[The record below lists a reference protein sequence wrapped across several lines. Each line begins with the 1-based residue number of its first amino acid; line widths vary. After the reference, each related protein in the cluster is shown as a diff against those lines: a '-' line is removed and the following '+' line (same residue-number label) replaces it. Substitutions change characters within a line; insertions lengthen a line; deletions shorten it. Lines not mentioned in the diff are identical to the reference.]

1 MCWLSWK
8 PSRVHRHFHGEH
20 LPPLAPAFPS
30 RCTCI
35 AGFTLATHCPI
46 LTSSFYRFDVRRP
59 YPSALEHWYAGA
71 LRHPRELLLPALP
84 LSILPRPPGLQPTAA
99 DIPNPEALTSVAAV
113 TVAPGLSADEVWAV
127 DSTSAGPPTHA
138 TGPSSEAVT
147 ALEQLR
153 AALQAALRGNIEI
166 LLAWYRSSFL

>member
-1 MCWLSWK
+1 MRRL
-8 PSRVHRHFHGEH
+8 VHFGH
-20 LPPLAPAFPS
+20 
-30 RCTCI
+30 CT
-35 AGFTLATHCPI
+35 I

-59 YPSALEHWYAGA
+59 YPSALEHWHAGA
-71 LRHPRELLLPALP
+71 LRHPRDLLLPALP
-84 LSILPRPPGLQPTAA
+84 LSILPRPPGLQPAVA
-99 DIPNPEALTSVAAV
+99 DIPTPEALTSVAV

-127 DSTSAGPPTHA
+127 DSPPSHE
-138 TGPSSEAVT
+138 TGPSGEAVA